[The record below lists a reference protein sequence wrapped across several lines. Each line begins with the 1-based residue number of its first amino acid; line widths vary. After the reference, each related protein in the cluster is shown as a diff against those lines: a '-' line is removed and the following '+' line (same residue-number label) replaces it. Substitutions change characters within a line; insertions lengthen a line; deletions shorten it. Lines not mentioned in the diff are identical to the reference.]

1 MKRHAIQFPDEMWE
15 ALARIA
21 QKHHTSTSGMVR
33 RIILESDY
41 YLHDRNEQ
49 EREAK
54 NENQR

>member
-15 ALARIA
+15 ALDRIA
-21 QKHHTSTSGMVR
+21 QKHHVKISAMVR

-49 EREAK
+49 EVK
-54 NENQR
+54 NENQ